1 MNTDTILSRQTLEQL
16 VAHEPAECHRLLS
29 CLLKHEQEHD
39 LAQALYPFKHVEPTY
54 PAWLLFAVQKNYSPI
69 ILSVVVANKDLFAD
83 ETGHLRNGMGR
94 VLELWN
100 NSLSKN

>member
-1 MNTDTILSRQTLEQL
+1 MNTNI
-16 VAHEPAECHRLLS
+16 
-29 CLLKHEQEHD
+29 
-39 LAQALYPFKHVEPTY
+39 KHVEPTY